1 MQFFKKVEE
10 TKTALK
16 ILAFGAHSTGKT
28 TFALSFP
35 KIAAIDTEDGMAF
48 YKKNKNI
55 KHMFTT
61 TSAVQCERALE
72 EAIRN
77 LQALDIQTIV
87 LDTETKIYEN
97 LQHSAL
103 EVAEKR
109 AAKNN
114 LDADNVILSQRD
126 WGRVKLIGKRIKSK
140 QIILAKSGINVIS
153 IAQEKEIKKPV
164 GNNDYIVIGYAPD
177 CQKKIEHDFDIVIRF
192 YTDQDKRTKEV
203 KYYCEIYKD
212 RTGKYKKGDILE
224 NPTFENWK
232 DIYDEYQ
239 QLKEEIINFN
249 IDIDTDASVM
259 SSMAEENEKIIKE
272 FSKKYTTLSDD
283 KKKSLKL
290 ELEKEGIDIPKNKNI
305 EKLKPI
311 MEKYR

>member
-1 MQFFKKVEE
+1 MQYFKKVEE

-28 TFALSFP
+28 TFALTFP

-61 TSAVQCERALE
+61 TSAVKCEKALE
-72 EAIRN
+72 EAIKN
-77 LQALDIQTIV
+77 LKKLDIKTIV

-109 AAKNN
+109 AIKNN

-153 IAQEKEIKKPV
+153 IAQEKELKKPI
-164 GNNDYIVIGYAPD
+164 GNNDYIVVGYAPD
-177 CQKKIEHDFDIVIRF
+177 CQKKIEHDFDIVLRF
-192 YTDQDKRTKEV
+192 YTQQDKKTKEV
-203 KYYCEIYKD
+203 KYLCEIYKD
-212 RTGKYKKGDILE
+212 RTGKYKKGDVIE
-224 NPTFENWK
+224 NPSFENWK

-239 QLKEEIINFN
+239 QLKEDIVNFN
-249 IDIDTDASVM
+249 ADIDTDASVM
-259 SSMAEENEKIIKE
+259 TNMIEENEKLIKE
-272 FSKKYTTLSDD
+272 FSKIYTKLNDEQ
-283 KKKSLKL
+283 KRSLKL
-290 ELEKEGIDIPKNKNI
+290 ELEKQGIDIPNNKNI
-305 EKLKPI
+305 NKLKQI
-311 MEKYR
+311 LGDYN